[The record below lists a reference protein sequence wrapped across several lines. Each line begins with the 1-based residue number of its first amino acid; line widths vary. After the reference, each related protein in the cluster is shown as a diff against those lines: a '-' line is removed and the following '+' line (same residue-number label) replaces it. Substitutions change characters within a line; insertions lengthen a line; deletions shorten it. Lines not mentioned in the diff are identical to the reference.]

1 MWYPLKW
8 YPHRISWYPHP
19 VASTL
24 GATRSSNEARI
35 GVASSPA
42 ITVREGRDGT
52 PFYEAKWRADG
63 SQIKRRL
70 GRAWLVRDGE
80 GWRKRPGRTP
90 PGWLDERSAHVAAA
104 EMVARVALDR
114 ELAARDLARRDA
126 VTVRVLAAEWLAWLR
141 DVRGAKPATLRD
153 YAYVL
158 REPDELHKRGG
169 GRAPGRIMREFGDMR
184 IEEVGVRE
192 VSAFLRSL
200 DGELSPRNVNK
211 HRQVLNAM
219 FAYACRA
226 DTHALTENPVRG
238 SDKRR
243 EPAAA
248 QIDFFEVSEI
258 EALSRVAHAGDH
270 RAASDLPAA
279 AKRPEL
285 GAEEAAARAAEDAQD
300 AVLFRVLF
308 YSGMRVGEAVVLRWA
323 DVSFAANL
331 QGAMLHVRRNLSDG
345 IEVDTPKG
353 GRARTVPLARPA
365 AQALAT
371 LAAREDFTSEQDYVF
386 VNRLGRRLDTSAIRR
401 RYKRACTAAGLRPL
415 KLHALRHAAGSLTA
429 QAAGSA
435 FARDMLGHSD
445 VRTTNRYLHGKVD
458 DRALRAVNAAFGV
471 DDDAPVPEA
480 AAGR

>member
-1 MWYPLKW
+1 M
-8 YPHRISWYPHP
+8 
-19 VASTL
+19 ASTI

-90 PGWLDERSAHVAAA
+90 PGWLDARSAHVAAA
-104 EMVARVALDR
+104 ETVARVALDR
-114 ELAARDLARRDA
+114 ELAARDLARREA
-126 VTVRVLAAEWLAWLR
+126 VTVRVLAGEWLAWLR

-158 REPDELHKRGG
+158 REPDEPHKRGG
-169 GRAPGRIMREFGDMR
+169 GRAPGRIMREFGDVG

-211 HRQVLNAM
+211 HRQVLSAM

-226 DTHALTENPVRG
+226 DTHALPENPVRG

-248 QIDFFEVSEI
+248 QIDFYEVPEI
-258 EALSRVAHAGDH
+258 EALSRAAHAGDH
-270 RAASDLPAA
+270 RTTGDLAISA
-279 AKRPEL
+279 TAKL
-285 GAEEAAARAAEDAQD
+285 GAEEIAARAAEDAQD

-386 VNRLGRRLDTSAIRR
+386 VNRLGRRLDPSAIRR
-401 RYKRACTAAGLRPL
+401 RYKRACVAAELRPL
-415 KLHALRHAAGSLTA
+415 KLHTLRHAAGSLTA

-458 DRALRAVNAAFGV
+458 DRALRAVNAAFGI
-471 DDDAPVPEA
+471 DDHDDGAPVPEA
-480 AAGR
+480 TAGC

>member
-1 MWYPLKW
+1 MAY
-8 YPHRISWYPHP
+8 
-19 VASTL
+19 VE
-24 GATRSSNEARI
+24 ATRSSSEARLST
-35 GVASSPA
+35 ASSPA
-42 ITVREGRDGT
+42 VVVREGRGGT
-52 PFYEAKWRADG
+52 PFYEAKWRVDG
-63 SQIKRRL
+63 SQVKRRL

-80 GWRKRPGRTP
+80 GWRKRAGRTP

-104 EMVARVALDR
+104 EMVAQVALER
-114 ELAARDLARRDA
+114 ELAADELARREA
-126 VTVRVLAAEWLAWLR
+126 VTVRVLAGEWLRWLR

-158 REPDELHKRGG
+158 REPGEPHRRGG
-169 GRAPGRIMREFGDMR
+169 GRAPGRIMRELGDMG

-211 HRQVLNAM
+211 HRQVLSAM
-219 FAYACRA
+219 FVYACRA
-226 DTHALTENPVRG
+226 DTHALPENPVQG

-248 QIDFFEVSEI
+248 QIDFYEVPEI
-258 EALSRVAHAGDH
+258 EALARVAHAGDH
-270 RAASDLPAA
+270 RTVSDLPTSAA
-279 AKRPEL
+279 AQRVKL
-285 GAEEAAARAAEDAQD
+285 GAEEIAARAAEDAQD

-331 QGAMLHVRRNLSDG
+331 QGAMLHVRRSLSDG

-401 RYKRACTAAGLRPL
+401 RYKRACTAAG
-415 KLHALRHAAGSLTA
+415 
-429 QAAGSA
+429 
-435 FARDMLGHSD
+435 
-445 VRTTNRYLHGKVD
+445 
-458 DRALRAVNAAFGV
+458 
-471 DDDAPVPEA
+471 
-480 AAGR
+480 

>member
-1 MWYPLKW
+1 MGID
-8 YPHRISWYPHP
+8 RS
-19 VASTL
+19 AS
-24 GATRSSNEARI
+24 AA
-35 GVASSPA
+35 VV
-42 ITVREGRDGT
+42 VREGRDGT
-52 PFYEAKWRADG
+52 PFYEAKWRAG
-63 SQIKRRL
+63 GAQVKRRL

-90 PGWLDERSAHVAAA
+90 AGWLDARSAHVAAA
-104 EMVARVALDR
+104 EMVARVALER
-114 ELAARDLARRDA
+114 ELAAEEAARREA
-126 VTVRVLAAEWLAWLR
+126 VTVRVLAGEWLAWLR

-153 YAYVL
+153 YAYAL
-158 REPDELHKRGG
+158 REPGEPHRRGG
-169 GRAPGRIMREFGDMR
+169 GRAPGRIMREFGDMG

-226 DTHALTENPVRG
+226 DTHQLAVNPVRG

-248 QIDFFEVSEI
+248 QIDFYEVEEI
-258 EALSRVAHAGDH
+258 EALARVAHAGNH
-270 RAASDLPAA
+270 RTSSDLPAPA
-279 AKRPEL
+279 AQARGVL
-285 GAEEAAARAAEDAQD
+285 GAEEIAARAAEDAQD
-300 AVLFRVLF
+300 AALFRVLF

-371 LAAREDFTSEQDYVF
+371 LAAREDFTTGDDYVF

-471 DDDAPVPEA
+471 DDHDDDAAVPQA
-480 AAGR
+480 SAGR